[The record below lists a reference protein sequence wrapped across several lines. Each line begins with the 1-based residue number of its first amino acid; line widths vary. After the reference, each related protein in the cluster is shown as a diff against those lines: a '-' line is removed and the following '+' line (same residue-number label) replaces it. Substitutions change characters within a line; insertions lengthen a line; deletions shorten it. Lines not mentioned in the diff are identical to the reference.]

1 MLPTLLEPRFRGRS
15 PGGGP
20 SPSSSRRLE
29 AVALC
34 RPGVVMP
41 VFESEGKQVARAEN
55 ASAAASTRPH
65 LRPSSCFSDLIRVS
79 RVGQALMCLGLMV
92 SSGFRIVSKSSAED
106 SLSSFLRLKR
116 YGKLGQG
123 FDGEESSSNQ
133 KATAVLVPVSNASR
147 DPQGGMAQ
155 IPQATM
161 GSGTQIQPR
170 QDDKC
175 ESEVRLKG
183 LPCRCDE
190 NADSPL
196 RRDDTLF
203 ARKDEWQLAH
213 EVNCARAKQS
223 VDADVVWFGDSITES
238 WTGNSLGRPR
248 KEWAPIA
255 ETWSHLF
262 GSSEQ
267 KLKFVSLGISGD
279 QTQVCPRIRV
289 PISV

>member
-1 MLPTLLEPRFRGRS
+1 M
-15 PGGGP
+15 
-20 SPSSSRRLE
+20 
-29 AVALC
+29 
-34 RPGVVMP
+34 
-41 VFESEGKQVARAEN
+41 ARAEN
-55 ASAAASTRPH
+55 ARAAASMRPH
-65 LRPSSCFSDLIRVS
+65 LRPSSCFSDLIFIS
-79 RVGQALMCLGLMV
+79 GVGQALMCFGLMV

-106 SLSSFLRLKR
+106 SVDSVLRLKR
-116 YGKLGQG
+116 YGKLGLG
-123 FDGEESSSNQ
+123 FDGEESSSNP
-133 KATAVLVPVSNASR
+133 KATAVRVQVTNASR
-147 DPQGGMAQ
+147 DPQEGMAE
-155 IPQATM
+155 ILQATM
-161 GSGTQIQPR
+161 VSGTQSQTR

-175 ESEVRLKG
+175 EGEVRMKG

-238 WTGNSLGRPR
+238 WTGKSLGRPR

-255 ETWSHLF
+255 EVWSHLF

-279 QTQVCPRIRV
+279 QTQVCIRM